1 MRIKGLIWVYSLCT
15 HGVEACGGGCSLG
28 MKTIIQTKYTMKQTY
43 CFFLSLAHRVL
54 TAASAHAKLLTVALC
69 LFSVGNA
76 WGGQVVLDF
85 EGTGTFPYNADW
97 NCEGTAVESQS
108 SNSGAHCVSFN
119 VTSSKYITYKKFL
132 SNVTSA
138 SFCHMRTT
146 NNTTNPTITLQGS
159 TDNISWKNLGSVTP
173 SIVKNSWGKSTI
185 TLSENFSGYIRFQYS
200 CSTTAVKYLD
210 EFTIVYEDEG
220 PYIVTAVANPTEGGG
235 VSVDGGNKI
244 TATPNEGWQISTTP
258 YTVTSG
264 TATVK
269 QSGNEFTVTPLS
281 NCTVQ
286 INFEKIPTIPT
297 YTLTYYVGNDY
308 KDLTLPE
315 GTEVLSVL
323 PSKPLSCDATST
335 TFIGW
340 ATAPINGK
348 QSACPELI
356 AEDATITSDMTL
368 YAVFAG
374 AKTGTAEVV
383 EDVTDEL
390 TCVLTEVSGT
400 SYTNWY
406 GKKATSDAQYTGN
419 SAGSYNSIQL
429 RTTNNTSGIIS
440 TTSGGKLRKVIV
452 DWNTNTA
459 GGRTLDIYVKQT
471 AYTTTSNL
479 YNSTTYGVKVG
490 SIVYGTSTEY
500 ELTDAQ
506 RGDAYFVGLR
516 SNNGA
521 MYLNSIKIVWEK
533 SATTYTDYMTACE
546 ECQDLGKI
554 TWSTAAANLSWH
566 EATLSWS
573 VSSAAHITG
582 YSVHVEG
589 VDGNEYTKDFVIY
602 GAENTTVGLT
612 ELTLGTKYKWTVTAR
627 TEDGYCTT
635 TAPVAEFTTKGKEQL
650 PAPTEL
656 KVEYIGDNQ
665 YTFSWGAV
673 TGATEYKI
681 TSPLTASLKSTS
693 ATRTLTNLTPGE
705 TYSFMVQAI
714 GDGTYYGNSKSAS
727 IEFTAHV
734 YTLTLSVTD
743 NGTTTTTKITEPK
756 YTLPAATTVC
766 DELEGYAFAGWSE
779 TDIEEESTT
788 MAPTLFAAGKEYP
801 ITSDQ
806 TLYAVFSKAEDAES
820 DAEPKTLVLTASD
833 FGLVSTYSVHSATK
847 DSYDFM
853 VDQGFKSSNN
863 GIQMNPNKGEGVL
876 YNTTPIPNLK
886 SVTLNVETGAKK
898 SVVYQGVTVKPQQ
911 DEAGSS
917 NTTATIS
924 IAPGNE
930 YFTIKA
936 VEGAIYFSSIQI
948 TYGASAAI
956 LYTTA
961 PQCIDCADSN
971 NDCPEYP
978 LVLNDRGQEFE
989 VGSYWVGQPIEAVE
1003 YTPQGECDGYE
1014 FKGWTTE
1021 RGLTNATE
1029 TEWRKKKIS
1038 FPYRMPKPS
1047 AGEETDEKKV
1057 TLYAVYSSDWSDD
1070 YQQITS
1076 EAELE
1081 AGEYIIAAHKA
1092 DGEDYALSFV
1102 RTDFITTFGAKPITP
1117 DENYTW
1123 ESDDPEIIWTIGS
1136 HDEGYTLEPVNAKG
1150 LAKRDYLNINGQYLQ
1165 FENAPKYYTISEV
1178 SDKNLFTL
1186 CSADGDYCMT
1196 YTDLGFEAGTAGE
1209 DVITSLHFYK
1219 RVKNTR
1225 YSTSTNCDP
1234 SILSIGTVAITAA
1247 PGMWVESAVQSYIFA
1262 ERLDLNPDGASAVD
1276 IIATSSSSKFT
1287 LKKVGEAGAG
1297 SGTLTLKTGETRSAF
1312 AEPIIVVYHPQNYG
1326 VIEKGTIRIRVTAA
1340 GNRDKVYAEHS
1351 FTVNGRSLPDGFVIA
1366 AQTEGGEWVALPA
1379 DLATSSLA
1387 PLKTPYSIT
1396 VDNTDNPTMAT
1407 MAPAT
1412 AVYYAAD
1419 RIDADKNT
1427 RSIRLQNEAGL
1438 YLSGDPSREPDD
1450 RLWLSELDNAARQSW
1465 VLRSLGLDDYYI
1477 RLQAAPAG
1485 TYLYYNQEMDGGKIG
1500 YYEYSPQSRLR
1511 LRLLPVQTACMRYD
1525 APAIKVGQLTSTSV
1539 TLTWPD
1545 IQDGL
1550 RYEYRFEDGND
1561 ADDTWY
1567 TFDNLTVSGTNNVGQ
1582 LEELKP
1588 GIKYTVHV
1596 RVGTSSDDE
1605 INCSDESTVTF
1616 TLPECDNAPYNVW
1629 ASTQAD
1635 KATIMW
1641 ETEAETAT
1649 VKIYTGKELTELE
1662 NLRKVNVQSPCVV
1675 TGLKQNTTYYC
1686 QVFVDETCGSAIAK
1700 FTTESNDISIVEW
1713 QKEAVVVDINT
1724 EIGEDVEL
1732 VIEKRT
1738 EHNTETIKTADD
1750 LFFSKYYEATG
1761 NVKLLGLFNGTKDT
1775 ISLENIYIYIGVN
1788 SWGNPISLTGY
1799 GIVPG
1804 YIAPQEEILL
1814 WHYVESNQNDNDIVS
1829 CLFSNGTPK
1838 IDESILSEC
1847 PRISFG
1853 GRASI
1858 ALTRGEEIIDII
1870 GATTEKGTISTTS
1883 PVAGVCK
1890 PSWGDDFSHCGYG
1903 YSVEDGTTLIE
1914 LSTNRCLLVRN
1925 NQVKSGADAVEAN
1938 ANGTFVTLGNADEKR
1953 VGEWLGRQVS
1963 KGNDNG
1969 VQASCDG
1976 FAYVGSFDYDDYYVT
1991 YDKMEIEF
1999 KGTSNADGTYTI
2011 NVPDLPAFACSEM
2024 RIRLKKADK
2033 VTATREQ
2040 TIPIIIDT
2048 EVETDNEKIF
2058 SANGLT
2064 EEICAT
2070 CDVVVRDK
2078 GVLAHVNGGISQFRY
2093 MHIYHGSKLEIPEGT
2108 HMQLEKLRMFALND
2122 EVSYAIINNAAE
2134 EDASIVVN
2142 EVSHVKRIDGKYWYP
2157 FSLPYDCRISD
2168 IGLLNGKKIGTYGVD
2183 WGIKY
2188 YDGERRQQAGTS
2200 AALGDVSQFW
2210 YMLDANDVLEAN
2222 KGYIIGLFVPQEE
2235 ESHFQSIDFVP
2246 ANIRPY
2252 TESAEKKTTYV
2263 RNWSANLEADARH
2276 HGWNFTGSPYISLF
2290 GIYDGNGLYNDQ
2302 LQMGYTDT
2310 MTGEQKETDLV
2321 YISTPDG
2328 ADSRTYTQ
2336 TRASTT
2342 SVKPFT
2348 AYFVQ
2353 AIDPEDDQPHLL
2365 ELTYRKMY
2373 RALPGTD
2380 ESVPAPRKTVGNS
2393 VLWAELNLTLAD
2405 PVSDRDVLRTDNT
2418 GVLVSDRYSTAY
2430 EIGRDLTKMYAA
2442 AGKPQLYTLCA
2453 DNGKMA
2459 YNAIPDNAAHNLPL
2473 GMYVPC
2479 AGRYTL
2485 SLDTRVSRLAG
2496 AEAVYLLYNGAVA
2509 ANLLYSDYTFTA
2521 SDKGEQTGYS
2531 LDIRRAAQVV
2541 TSAEE
2546 VRSGAPYASCRDG
2559 VLVIGNLPDDA
2570 TVQVYDVL
2578 GRLMYGQHHDDTS
2591 PLLVPAPQTGVYT
2604 VVVSTAQ
2611 QQYVFK
2617 SLIR

>member
-76 WGGQVVLDF
+76 WGVPTGAITSYTEIASGSSYYIGATVGGSDYYLSLAQITIGTGISGSKVSSKDNATIFKFIGSNTSWTIQLSNGNYLALKSSKDNGKVNVVSASSIWTLSDSGSLIQLKNNGYCLQANTSTSTNFGSYSSGQVNVWLL
-85 EGTGTFPYNADW
+85 PA
-97 NCEGTAVESQS
+97 S
-108 SNSGAHCVSFN
+108 S
-119 VTSSKYITYKKFL
+119 Y
-132 SNVTSA
+132 
-138 SFCHMRTT
+138 
-146 NNTTNPTITLQGS
+146 TI
-159 TDNISWKNLGSVTP
+159 
-173 SIVKNSWGKSTI
+173 
-185 TLSENFSGYIRFQYS
+185 
-200 CSTTAVKYLD
+200 
-210 EFTIVYEDEG
+210 
-220 PYIVTAVANPTEGGG
+220 TAVANPTGGG
-235 VSVDGGNKI
+235 SVSVDGNKI
-244 TATPNEGWQISTTP
+244 TAMPETGWQVGTTNP
-258 YTVTSG
+258 YTVSG
-264 TATVK
+264 TATVE

-281 NCTVQ
+281 DCTVR
-286 INFEKIPTIPT
+286 INFEKIPT
-297 YTLTYYVGNDY
+297 YTLTYYVGNDSQ
-308 KDLTLPE
+308 DLTLPE

-323 PSKPLSCDATST
+323 PSKPASCDNTST

-340 ATAPINGK
+340 TTAPINGK
-348 QSACPELI
+348 QPTCPELI
-356 AEDATITSDMTL
+356 AEDATITFDMTL
-368 YAVFAG
+368 YAVFAE

-390 TCVLTEVSGT
+390 TRVLTEVSGN
-400 SYTNWY
+400 SYVNWS
-406 GKKATSDAQYTGN
+406 GKKATSEALYTGN
-419 SAGSYNSIQL
+419 SAGGNNSIQL
-429 RTTNNTSGIIS
+429 RTTNSNSGIIS
-440 TTSGGKLRKVIV
+440 TTSGGKLKKVIV
-452 DWNTNTA
+452 DWNTNT
-459 GGRTLDIYVKQT
+459 GNERTLDIYVKQT

-479 YNSTTYGVKVG
+479 YGNTTYGVKVG

-506 RGDAYFVGLR
+506 RRDAYFVGLR
-516 SNNGA
+516 SNSGA

-533 SATTYTDYMTACE
+533 STGGSSITYTDYMTACD

-554 TWSTAAANLSWH
+554 TWSTAAENLSWH

-589 VDGNEYTKDFVIY
+589 DGYAKDFAVD
-602 GAENTTVGLT
+602 GAENTTLGLT
-612 ELTLGTKYKWTVTAR
+612 GLTLGTKYKWTVTAL
-627 TEDGYCTT
+627 TEDGYCTI

-693 ATRTLTNLTPGE
+693 ATRTLTTLTPGE

-714 GDGTYYGNSKSAS
+714 GDGTYYDNSKSAS

-788 MAPTLFAAGKEYP
+788 MAPTLFAAGTEYS

-833 FGLVSTYSVHSATK
+833 FGLVSTYNVCSATK
-847 DSYDFM
+847 DSYDFT
-853 VDQGFKSSNN
+853 VNQGYKSTND
-863 GIQMNPNKGEGVL
+863 GIQMNKDKGEGVL

-886 SVTLNVETGAKK
+886 SVTLNVEKGAKK
-898 SVVYQGVTVKPQQ
+898 SVVYQGDTIMPQQ
-911 DEAGSS
+911 NEAGSS
-917 NTTATIS
+917 YNTATIS

-961 PQCIDCADSN
+961 PQCIDCTDPS

-978 LVLNDRGQEFE
+978 LVLNDRGQEIE
-989 VGSYWVGQPIEAVE
+989 VGSYWVGQPIEAFDE

-1029 TEWRKKKIS
+1029 MEWRKKKIS

-1102 RTDFITTFGAKPITP
+1102 RTDFITTFGATKIEP
-1117 DENYTW
+1117 DEEYTW
-1123 ESDDPEIIWTIGS
+1123 KSDNPEIIWTIGS
-1136 HDEGYTLEPVNAKG
+1136 HDEGYTLEPVHADG

-1165 FENAPKYYTISEV
+1165 FEDTPKYYTVNKV
-1178 SDKNLFTL
+1178 SGNNTLFTL
-1186 CSADGDYCMT
+1186 CSSEGDYCMT
-1196 YTDLGFEAGTAGE
+1196 YTGHGFEAGPAGE

-1219 RVKNTR
+1219 RVKDTR

-1276 IIATSSSSKFT
+1276 IIATSNSSKFT

-1297 SGTLTLKTGETRSAF
+1297 SGTLTLKEGETRSAF
-1312 AEPIIVVYHPQNYG
+1312 AEPITVVYHPQNYG

-1340 GNRDKVYAEHS
+1340 GNRNKVYAEHS

-1396 VDNTDNPTMAT
+1396 VDNTGNPTMAT
-1407 MAPAT
+1407 MTPAT

-1438 YLSGDPSREPDD
+1438 YLSGDPSRKPDD
-1450 RLWLSELDNAARQSW
+1450 RLWLSELDNEARQSW

-1500 YYEYSPQSRLR
+1500 YYEYTPHSRLR

-1641 ETEAETAT
+1641 EAEAETAT

-1662 NLRKVNVQSPCVV
+1662 DLRKVNVQSPCVV

-1713 QKEAVVVDINT
+1713 QKDAVIVDINT

-1761 NVKLLGLFNGTKDT
+1761 NVKLLGLFNGTKDI
-1775 ISLENIYIYIGVN
+1775 ISLENIYIYIGVK
-1788 SWGNPISLTGY
+1788 SWGRPIQLTGY
-1799 GIVPG
+1799 GNVPG

-1814 WHYVESNQNDNDIVS
+1814 WYHNSSNQNDNNIVS
-1829 CLFSNGTPK
+1829 CLFSDGTPK
-1838 IDESILSEC
+1838 IDENILSEC
-1847 PRISFG
+1847 TRISFG
-1853 GRASI
+1853 GQASI

-1870 GATTEKGTISTTS
+1870 GATTGKGTISTTS
-1883 PVAGVCK
+1883 PVAGACE
-1890 PSWGDDFSHCGYG
+1890 PWWGDDPSHCGYG

-1925 NQVKSGADAVEAN
+1925 NLVKSGAEAVKAN
-1938 ANGTFVTLGNADEKR
+1938 ANGTFVTLGNADEER

-1963 KGNDNG
+1963 MGNDKG

-1976 FAYVGSFDYDDYYVT
+1976 FAYVGGFDYDDYYVT
-1991 YDKMEIEF
+1991 YDKVDNATF
-1999 KGTSNADGTYTI
+1999 SGTPNPDGTYTI
-2011 NVPDLPAFACSEM
+2011 DVPDLPALACSEM
-2024 RIRLKKADK
+2024 RIQLKKADK

-2048 EVETDNEKIF
+2048 EVETDDEIF

-2064 EEICAT
+2064 EEVCAT

-2078 GVLAHVNGGISQFRY
+2078 GVLSHVAGGISQFRY

-2122 EVSYAIINNAAE
+2122 EVPYAIINNATE

-2200 AALGDVSQFW
+2200 AALGAVSQFW

-2263 RNWSANLEADARH
+2263 HNWADNLEADARH
-2276 HGWNFTGSPYISLF
+2276 RGWNFTGSPYISLF
-2290 GIYDGNGLYNDQ
+2290 GTTRGDGLYNDQ

-2336 TRASTT
+2336 TLASATP
-2342 SVKPFT
+2342 VKPFT

-2353 AIDPEDDQPHLL
+2353 AIDPEDDQSHLL
-2365 ELTYRKMY
+2365 ELTYHKKG
-2373 RALPGTD
+2373 LDSDTD
-2380 ESVPAPRKTVGNS
+2380 EPVLAPRKTVGNS
-2393 VLWAELNLTLAD
+2393 VLWAELNLTLTA

-2430 EIGRDLTKMYAA
+2430 EVGRDLTKMYAA

-2473 GMYVPC
+2473 GMYVPR
-2479 AGRYTL
+2479 AGHYTL

-2541 TSAEE
+2541 TSAED

-2604 VVVSTAQ
+2604 VVVSTAE

>member
-1 MRIKGLIWVYSLCT
+1 MKQIYRFRFIPFEYWVVTLLLLLCT
-15 HGVEACGGGCSLG
+15 AFVSAE
-28 MKTIIQTKYTMKQTY
+28 TVTY
-43 CFFLSLAHRVL
+43 
-54 TAASAHAKLLTVALC
+54 TVAGTTSVTVTGRAPAGSQTTTFSNTYTNSSTEKGQMTSGNSHTLT
-69 LFSVGNA
+69 LKNWGGVKITNITLSIHSNAKKGAGKLTYSVGGTEKTLA
-76 WGGQVVLDF
+76 EGGFNL
-85 EGTGTFPYNADW
+85 ADW
-97 NCEGTAVESQS
+97 NGAYSTSYRTISKDIECKLEAEQDVVIKISCTENSLYCESYAITYQELNVSQS
-108 SNSGAHCVSFN
+108 
-119 VTSSKYITYKKFL
+119 
-132 SNVTSA
+132 
-138 SFCHMRTT
+138 
-146 NNTTNPTITLQGS
+146 
-159 TDNISWKNLGSVTP
+159 
-173 SIVKNSWGKSTI
+173 
-185 TLSENFSGYIRFQYS
+185 
-200 CSTTAVKYLD
+200 
-210 EFTIVYEDEG
+210 
-220 PYIVTAVANPTEGGG
+220 
-235 VSVDGGNKI
+235 
-244 TATPNEGWQISTTP
+244 
-258 YTVTSG
+258 
-264 TATVK
+264 
-269 QSGNEFTVTPLS
+269 
-281 NCTVQ
+281 
-286 INFEKIPTIPT
+286 
-297 YTLTYYVGNDY
+297 TLTYFIGDERTEKNINVGS
-308 KDLTLPE
+308 KIMEFLPKNPE
-315 GTEVLSVL
+315 
-323 PSKPLSCDATST
+323 SCDATST
-335 TFIGW
+335 TFVGWTTTPIEGKSDVAPEQIDTNTTIGDIVDKDGN
-340 ATAPINGK
+340 ATV
-348 QSACPELI
+348 
-356 AEDATITSDMTL
+356 
-368 YAVFAG
+368 YAVFAKGG
-374 AKTGTAEVV
+374 ASPWQKLTTLPVSGDVV
-383 EDVTDEL
+383 IFVYEAAKDEL
-390 TCVLTEVSGT
+390 TGVSGNIGTAT
-400 SYTNWY
+400 SYSNTFAGTYLLTVEDGSEVGTLAFHAADGYLSYGTVTTNGSDNGLY
-406 GKKATSDAQYTGN
+406 LFNASSPDKKCSWVCSVTNGN
-419 SAGSYNSIQL
+419 FSIQNKSDGERYL
-429 RTTNNTSGIIS
+429 QY
-440 TTSGGKLRKVIV
+440 
-452 DWNTNTA
+452 NTNTPRFCCYKGSQKSIQIYKKNSLTDYITSCTPCIEL
-459 GGRTLDIYVKQT
+459 GGEWSGLDATEIGQNTATLHWSYSSSDHVTGYRIHVWSNSTNKTIDVMGANQTTLALNELNHET
-471 AYTTTSNL
+471 AYYWT
-479 YNSTTYGVKVG
+479 
-490 SIVYGTSTEY
+490 
-500 ELTDAQ
+500 
-506 RGDAYFVGLR
+506 
-516 SNNGA
+516 
-521 MYLNSIKIVWEK
+521 
-533 SATTYTDYMTACE
+533 ATP
-546 ECQDLGKI
+546 L
-554 TWSTAAANLSWH
+554 
-566 EATLSWS
+566 
-573 VSSAAHITG
+573 
-582 YSVHVEG
+582 
-589 VDGNEYTKDFVIY
+589 
-602 GAENTTVGLT
+602 
-612 ELTLGTKYKWTVTAR
+612 
-627 TEDGYCTT
+627 TEDGYCADASEQKT
-635 TAPVAEFTTKGKEQL
+635 FTTKELEPL

-693 ATRTLTNLTPGE
+693 ATRTLTTLTPGE

-714 GDGTYYGNSKSAS
+714 GDGTYYDNSKSAS

-788 MAPTLFAAGKEYP
+788 MAPTLFAAGTEYS

-833 FGLVSTYSVHSATK
+833 FGLVSTYNVCSATK
-847 DSYDFM
+847 DSYDFT
-853 VDQGFKSSNN
+853 VNQGYKSTND
-863 GIQMNPNKGEGVL
+863 GIQMNKNKGEGVL

-886 SVTLNVETGAKK
+886 SVTLNVEKGAKK
-898 SVVYQGVTVKPQQ
+898 SVVYQGDTIMPQQ
-911 DEAGSS
+911 NEAGSS
-917 NTTATIS
+917 YNTATIS

-961 PQCIDCADSN
+961 PQCIDCTDPS

-978 LVLNDRGQEFE
+978 LVLNDRGQEIE
-989 VGSYWVGQPIEAVE
+989 VGSYWVGQPIEAFDE

-1029 TEWRKKKIS
+1029 MEWRKKKIS

-1102 RTDFITTFGAKPITP
+1102 RTDFITTFGATKIQP
-1117 DENYTW
+1117 DEKYTW
-1123 ESDDPEIIWTIGS
+1123 KSDNPEIIWTIGS
-1136 HDEGYTLEPVNAKG
+1136 HDEGYTLEPVHADG

-1165 FENAPKYYTISEV
+1165 FEDTPKYYTVNKV
-1178 SDKNLFTL
+1178 SGNNTLFTL
-1186 CSADGDYCMT
+1186 CSSEGDYCMT
-1196 YTDLGFEAGTAGE
+1196 YTGHGFEAGPAGE

-1219 RVKNTR
+1219 RVKDTR

-1276 IIATSSSSKFT
+1276 IIATSNSSKFT

-1312 AEPIIVVYHPQNYG
+1312 AEPIMVVYHPQNYG

-1340 GNRDKVYAEHS
+1340 GNRNKVYAEHS

-1407 MAPAT
+1407 MTPAT

-1438 YLSGDPSREPDD
+1438 YLSGDPSRKPDD
-1450 RLWLSELDNAARQSW
+1450 RLWLSELDNEARQSW

-1500 YYEYSPQSRLR
+1500 YYEYTPHSRLR

-1641 ETEAETAT
+1641 EAEAETAT

-1662 NLRKVNVQSPCVV
+1662 DLRKVNVQSPCVV

-1713 QKEAVVVDINT
+1713 QKDAVIVDINT

-1761 NVKLLGLFNGTKDT
+1761 NVKLLGLFNGTKDI
-1775 ISLENIYIYIGVN
+1775 ISLENIYIYIGVK
-1788 SWGNPISLTGY
+1788 SWGNPIQLTGY
-1799 GIVPG
+1799 GNVPG

-1814 WHYVESNQNDNDIVS
+1814 WYHNSSNQNDNNIVS
-1829 CLFSNGTPK
+1829 CLFSDGTPK
-1838 IDESILSEC
+1838 IDENILSEC
-1847 PRISFG
+1847 TRISFG
-1853 GRASI
+1853 GQASI

-1870 GATTEKGTISTTS
+1870 GATTGKGTISTTS
-1883 PVAGVCK
+1883 PVAGACE
-1890 PSWGDDFSHCGYG
+1890 PWWGDDPSHCGYG

-1925 NQVKSGADAVEAN
+1925 NLVKSGAEAVKAN
-1938 ANGTFVTLGNADEKR
+1938 ANGTFVTLGNADEER

-1963 KGNDNG
+1963 MGNDKG

-1976 FAYVGSFDYDDYYVT
+1976 FAYVGGFDYDDYYVT
-1991 YDKMEIEF
+1991 YDKVDNATF
-1999 KGTSNADGTYTI
+1999 SGTPNPDGTYTI
-2011 NVPDLPAFACSEM
+2011 DVPDLPALACSEM
-2024 RIRLKKADK
+2024 RIQLKKADK

-2048 EVETDNEKIF
+2048 EVETGDEIF
-2058 SANGLT
+2058 FANGLT
-2064 EEICAT
+2064 EEVCAT

-2078 GVLAHVNGGISQFRY
+2078 GVLSHVAGGISQFRY

-2122 EVSYAIINNAAE
+2122 EVPYAIINNATE

-2200 AALGDVSQFW
+2200 AALGAVSQFW

-2252 TESAEKKTTYV
+2252 TESAASKTTYV
-2263 RNWSANLEADARH
+2263 HNWADNLEADARH
-2276 HGWNFTGSPYISLF
+2276 RGWNFTGSPYISLF
-2290 GIYDGNGLYNDQ
+2290 GLFGTTRGDGLYNDQ

-2336 TRASTT
+2336 TLASATP
-2342 SVKPFT
+2342 VKPFT

-2353 AIDPEDDQPHLL
+2353 AIDPEDDQSHLL
-2365 ELTYRKMY
+2365 ELTYHKKGL
-2373 RALPGTD
+2373 APDSDTD
-2380 ESVPAPRKTVGNS
+2380 EPVLAPRKTVGNS
-2393 VLWAELNLTLAD
+2393 VLWAELNLTLTA

-2430 EIGRDLTKMYAA
+2430 EVGRDLTKMYAA

-2473 GMYVPC
+2473 GMYVPR

-2541 TSAEE
+2541 TSAED

-2604 VVVSTAQ
+2604 VVVSTAE